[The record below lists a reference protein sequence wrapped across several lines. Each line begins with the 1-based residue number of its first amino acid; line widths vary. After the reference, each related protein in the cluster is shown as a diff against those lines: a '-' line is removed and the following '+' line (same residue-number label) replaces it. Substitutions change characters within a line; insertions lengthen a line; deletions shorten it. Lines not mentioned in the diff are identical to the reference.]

1 MFLITK
7 IKESKELNK
16 VLLNLLEKIPN
27 NPLKEGNDFIEKTDW
42 NLPKDLKREYVEY
55 FLKII
60 RPYLEKIAISFKS
73 KKVSVSDI
81 WFQQYTKSGVH
92 QWHNHPYTNWT
103 NVYFVELPSKYLA
116 TEILNYDKLNIEEG
130 DMLTFPAYIYH
141 RSPPNFSDSRKTIV
155 SFNSNFYDFNNNV
168 N

>member
-7 IKESKELNK
+7 IKESKDFNK

-27 NPLKEGNDFIEKTDW
+27 NPLKKDNDFIEHTDW

-73 KKVSVSDI
+73 KKISIGEI
-81 WFQQYTKSGVH
+81 WFQQYIKSGVH
-92 QWHNHPYTNWT
+92 QWHNHPYANWT

-116 TEILNYDKLNIEEG
+116 TEILNYDKE
-130 DMLTFPAYIYH
+130 FPEINNLSGLAMFTKNNMKQGLRKIKQMTL
-141 RSPPNFSDSRKTIV
+141 NFS
-155 SFNSNFYDFNNNV
+155 
-168 N
+168 